1 MKSCQ
6 LFQKERQGILIPKME
21 KLTQVVSAFSENLVG
36 IRHQEPQAPEPLKIR
51 QNLVG
56 SQLALKQKL
65 VEVYLQ
71 QRTILENLKVQP
83 NFKLVQQ
90 IDVHALEPIR

>member
-1 MKSCQ
+1 
-6 LFQKERQGILIPKME
+6 ME

-36 IRHQEPQAPEPLKIR
+36 IRRQEPQKPEPLKIR

-65 VEVYLQ
+65 IEVYLQ
-71 QRTILENLKVQP
+71 QRTILENLKIQP

-90 IDVHALEPIR
+90 IDVNAIEPIRLNLFRN

>member
-1 MKSCQ
+1 MKMKSCQ

-36 IRHQEPQAPEPLKIR
+36 IRRQEPQAPEPLKIR

-56 SQLALKQKL
+56 SQLVLKQKL

-71 QRTILENLKVQP
+71 
-83 NFKLVQQ
+83 
-90 IDVHALEPIR
+90 